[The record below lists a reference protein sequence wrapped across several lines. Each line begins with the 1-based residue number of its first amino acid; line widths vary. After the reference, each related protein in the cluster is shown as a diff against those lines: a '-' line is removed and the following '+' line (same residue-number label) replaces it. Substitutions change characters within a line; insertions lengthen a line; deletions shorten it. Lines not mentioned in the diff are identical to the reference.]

1 MTRNG
6 VITKV
11 HVMRHGEVHN
21 PEGILYGRLPGYH
34 LSERGKA
41 QAEAVAKSLVVNDI
55 VAVIA
60 SPLQRAQETAAPI
73 AASHNLPIDTDD
85 DLIESSNFFE
95 GRSVSPGDGAWR
107 NPKVWW
113 QLRNPLKPSW
123 GEPYKEIAARMT
135 AAIERARVKGEG
147 HEVVCVS
154 HQLPV
159 ETLWRSLQG
168 KSLPHDPRKRQT
180 QLASLTTL
188 TYDGDE
194 LIDISYS
201 EPAGR

>member
-1 MTRNG
+1 MAKNG
-6 VITKV
+6 LITKV

-34 LSERGKA
+34 LSERGRA
-41 QAEAVAKSLVVNDI
+41 QAQAVADSLVDNDI

-60 SPLQRAQETAAPI
+60 SPLQRAQETAAPT
-73 AASHNLPIDTDD
+73 AASHNLSILTDE

-95 GRSVSPGDGAWR
+95 GKRVSPGAGAWR
-107 NPKVWW
+107 DPKVWW
-113 QLRNPLKPSW
+113 QMRNPLTPSW

-135 AAIERARVKGEG
+135 AAINRARVKGEG
-147 HEVVCVS
+147 HEVLCVS

-159 ETLWRSLQG
+159 ETLWRSLSG
-168 KSLPHDPRKRQT
+168 KKLPHDPRKRQT

-188 TYDGDE
+188 TYDGDQ
-194 LIDISYS
+194 LTDVSYS